1 MKRMLR
7 KFFPSK
13 TRTDRAKMRAGKP
26 ANRPMILSFD
36 GRVVRLH
43 LPD

>member
-1 MKRMLR
+1 MKRLIR

-13 TRTDRAKMRAGKP
+13 AGTVGGKP
-26 ANRPMILSFD
+26 RTGKSGRKPMILSFD

-43 LPD
+43 LPN